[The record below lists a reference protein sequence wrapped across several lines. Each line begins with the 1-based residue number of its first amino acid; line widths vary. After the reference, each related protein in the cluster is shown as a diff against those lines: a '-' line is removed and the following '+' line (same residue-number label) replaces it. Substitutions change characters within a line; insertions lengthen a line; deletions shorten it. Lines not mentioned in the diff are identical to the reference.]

1 MSRRRPFPP
10 RPEKAFRIG
19 TVRWNL
25 ENVAVHVRAGFAPV
39 PDEVVRAHFFRYV
52 EFLQRQN
59 YLLAAIARTLKEVTP
74 ETELRSDDLTLE
86 GFRFVR
92 YSHDRW
98 IGRILKFADT
108 PKENAYLEK
117 WHQAFLKLPPEQ
129 FAAADGT

>member
-10 RPEKAFRIG
+10 RSEKAFRIG
-19 TVRWNL
+19 AVRWNL
-25 ENVAVHVRAGFAPV
+25 ENVATHVRAGFAPV
-39 PDEVVRAHFFRYV
+39 SDELVRAHFFRYV

-59 YLLAAIARTLKEVTP
+59 YLLRPIVRALQEVTL

-86 GFRFVR
+86 GFRFVQ

-108 PKENAYLEK
+108 PKEYAYLER
-117 WHQAFLKLPPEQ
+117 WHQAFLKLPPEE
-129 FAAADGT
+129 FAASDGT